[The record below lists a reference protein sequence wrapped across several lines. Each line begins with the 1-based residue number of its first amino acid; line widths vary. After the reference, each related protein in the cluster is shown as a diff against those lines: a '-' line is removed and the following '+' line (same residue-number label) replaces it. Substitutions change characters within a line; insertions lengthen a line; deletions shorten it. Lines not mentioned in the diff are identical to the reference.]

1 MNRSGISDGALVLV
15 KQQPTASEGDMVVA
29 LIDDEA
35 TIKHFHRDTEMVL
48 LKPNSADPKHKPIV
62 LTDDF
67 AIQGVVVA
75 VLPGNLI

>member
-1 MNRSGISDGALVLV
+1 MNRSGINDGALILV
-15 KQQPTASEGDMVVA
+15 KQQPTAVDGDMVVA

-35 TIKHFHRDTEMVL
+35 TVKHFHRDTEMVV
-48 LKPNSADPKHKPIV
+48 LKPNSTDHSHKPIV

-67 AIQGVVVA
+67 AVQGVVVA